1 MQGHLPPRACR
12 RRHRDGSWPGRG
24 RAPGP
29 ALYPRS
35 GTSRLSYRC
44 RGPASASCSSRCFGF
59 CLSCGPE
66 TGVLLRRVSCRSR
79 RVRVPAALQPQAGAG
94 LSPGRV
100 GGRALARVSSAVRLS
115 ESSCRFCHVPSLTC
129 SPHCGSFTRSE
140 AQAQCAAPHALR
152 PPPRR
157 RVWPPV
163 APVAVRTQVPCP
175 RHASRE

>member
-1 MQGHLPPRACR
+1 MGLPQASQGRLPAGTRTGPWAGALPAFGHIQAQLQMPRACLGLLLLSVLR
-12 RRHRDGSWPGRG
+12 FLSLLWAGDGC
-24 RAPGP
+24 P
-29 ALYPRS
+29 A
-35 GTSRLSYRC
+35 
-44 RGPASASCSSRCFGF
+44 
-59 CLSCGPE
+59 E
-66 TGVLLRRVSCRSR
+66 TGVLPRRVSCRSR

-115 ESSCRFCHVPSLTC
+115 ESSCWFCHVPSLTC

-140 AQAQCAAPHALR
+140 AQAQCAAPHALH

-163 APVAVRTQVPCP
+163 APVAVHTQVPCP